1 MTTNMSNAC
10 SDCGSVSAVGFAG
23 GMCDD
28 CCSHLRS
35 REQQTDTPE
44 TTPPP
49 YVAPKRPLG
58 ERLQQGVSN
67 QLMAGSV
74 GFAAVLLV
82 IAWLLGLSEL
92 YGYLKVGN
100 WPHYVLWKVL
110 HDLVPVSMVSWVEF
124 PQDWFGLHK
133 VVSWVFLK
141 CPVEAVLLALS
152 FVVFVVGAKLADSL
166 DIRPR
171 PRH

>member
-1 MTTNMSNAC
+1 MRWASQVAC
-10 SDCGSVSAVGFAG
+10 ATIAVHIFEAKNNRRT
-23 GMCDD
+23 
-28 CCSHLRS
+28 LQR
-35 REQQTDTPE
+35 PL
-44 TTPPP
+44 PPP

-124 PQDWFGLHK
+124 PRDWFGLHK

-171 PRH
+171 PRRSKTTQ